1 MVSLTGTD
9 GSLWRRGI
17 CIVHFSGSEHR
28 KLKRSHLFT
37 YEHEKICI
45 FINNIWNKI
54 RKVIMRYCRRCVM
67 PDTRPGITFNEDGI
81 CSACQSYERR
91 KTIDWNARWKEFEE
105 ICDKYRGMNGEGY
118 DCAIAVSG
126 GKDSHYQVHLMKNVM
141 KMNPILF
148 SVEDNFPMT
157 EAGKHN
163 IRNLSEEFGCNI
175 ISLKPDVRAQ
185 KKLMR
190 YMFEKYG
197 KPTWYIDRLIYTYPL
212 IMAGK
217 FNTPLLVYGEN
228 VSYEYGGSDAKE
240 TYSAREILKNGVAS
254 GVDEM
259 ELVENTGVSE
269 QDLYLTR
276 SPKIDELNKLDPIYI
291 SYFVPWNSFANYEF
305 AKKHGFHDL
314 THEWNRTHHVENFD
328 QVDSRAYLVHP
339 WLKYP
344 KFGHA
349 SATDYAA
356 RMVRYGI
363 ISRAEAVRLVKERD
377 HALDPLA
384 IRDFCEF
391 CGYTET
397 EFWSII
403 DGLYN
408 KDLFTQNDYGEWV
421 LKNPLE

>member
-1 MVSLTGTD
+1 MLA
-9 GSLWRRGI
+9 GSKI
-17 CIVHFSGSEHR
+17 SNYTSE
-28 KLKRSHLFT
+28 KSMKYIIT
-37 YEHEKICI
+37 EKKEVVNM
-45 FINNIWNKI
+45 F
-54 RKVIMRYCRRCVM
+54 YCKKCVM
-67 PDTRPGITFNEDGI
+67 PNTRPGIAFNKEGI
-81 CSACQSYERR
+81 CSACQAYEKR
-91 KTIDWNARWKEFEE
+91 KSIDWDARRKEFEAV
-105 ICDKYRGMNGEGY
+105 CDKYRGMNGDGP

-141 KMNPILF
+141 HMNPILF

-163 IRNLSEEFGCNI
+163 LKNISEEFGCSI
-175 ISLKPDVRAQ
+175 ISMKPDIRTQ

-212 IMAGK
+212 IMAAK

-228 VSYEYGGSDAKE
+228 VSYEYGGSDSKE
-240 TYSAREILKNGVAS
+240 TYSAKEQLSNGVAS
-254 GVDEM
+254 GVDEQ
-259 ELVENTGVSE
+259 ELIKSAGVTT

-276 SPKIDELNKLDPIYI
+276 APKQDELDKLDPIYI
-291 SYFVPWNSFANYEF
+291 SYFTQWNSFKNYEF
-305 AKKHGFHDL
+305 ARKHGFHDL
-314 THEWNRTHHVENFD
+314 THEWRRAHHIEDFD
-328 QVDSRAYLVHP
+328 QIDSRAYLVHP

-363 ISRAEAVRLVKERD
+363 VTRDEAIGLVKEYD
-377 HALDPLA
+377 GKLDPLC

-391 CGYTET
+391 CGYSET
-397 EFWSII
+397 EFWSIVDKLYNEEIFEKDI
-403 DGLYN
+403 DGSW
-408 KDLFTQNDYGEWV
+408 K
-421 LKNPLE
+421 LKNPIWAHS